1 MKYAKIVLNN
11 IAQVLLLQNPW
22 TGLFILIGLFLGS
35 WKVGLIA
42 LIASIIALL
51 LAKQTNYSEAEIT
64 AGLAGF
70 NPVLTGIALTIFLT
84 SEWYSWVFVIIAIL
98 ITMPIGSAVREFLK
112 PFGVPM
118 LTIPYVFISSSVL
131 LTSFQFQHVDA
142 DIDILP
148 NTVKEIVFS
157 EYNVHFI
164 SAFLSGFSE
173 IFLLDNVM
181 AGILILIGI
190 FIASRK
196 AGLLSI
202 GANLLGLGIDLM
214 FGANHD
220 QINAG
225 LFGYNVVLTVLALG
239 VAFETRIN
247 RYISIALGILLTIM
261 LHAGLTTLLTP
272 FGLPVFTLPFIIATW
287 IMLFAGTRMQ
297 EQQIDESLENQNGK

>member
-157 EYNVHFI
+157 EHNVHFI

>member
-11 IAQVLLLQNPW
+11 VAQVLLLQNPW

-157 EYNVHFI
+157 EHNVHFI

>member
-1 MKYAKIVLNN
+1 
-11 IAQVLLLQNPW
+11 
-22 TGLFILIGLFLGS
+22 
-35 WKVGLIA
+35 
-42 LIASIIALL
+42 
-51 LAKQTNYSEAEIT
+51 
-64 AGLAGF
+64 
-70 NPVLTGIALTIFLT
+70 
-84 SEWYSWVFVIIAIL
+84 
-98 ITMPIGSAVREFLK
+98 MPIGSAVREFLK

-157 EYNVHFI
+157 EHNVHFI

>member
-157 EYNVHFI
+157 EHNVHFI

-196 AGLLSI
+196 AGLLAI